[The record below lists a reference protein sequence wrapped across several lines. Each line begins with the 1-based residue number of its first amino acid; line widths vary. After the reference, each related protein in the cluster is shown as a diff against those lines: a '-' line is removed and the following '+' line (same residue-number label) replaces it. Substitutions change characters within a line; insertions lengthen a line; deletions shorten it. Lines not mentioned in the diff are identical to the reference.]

1 MATSTTIPQNIQQAR
16 QARMQRQSRII
27 AKVMQYVL
35 ITTLSIVFIFPFLW
49 LVLTSFKSIN
59 EIALIPPKMF
69 PSVWQWSNYVRAVH
83 YIPFFHYMG
92 NTVFIFAGK
101 AVGAVISCSLAA
113 YGFSVLKWPGRDTVF
128 VLVLATMM
136 LPFPVTMIP
145 LYIVFTKLGW
155 VGSFAPLIVPSW
167 FGYAFSIFLFRQF
180 FLTIPIELAEAARID
195 GASEPRIYAQVIL
208 RLALPAIASVI
219 LFEFMWT
226 WNDFLAPLLY
236 LSKMENWTLALGLLQ
251 FRESSGQTSWEQLMA
266 ASTLT
271 VIPAVL
277 LYFIGQKTFI
287 QGIATTG
294 FK

>member
-1 MATSTTIPQNIQQAR
+1 MATTSQRPFPGKRTHLAAYYRRLRMLSTGF
-16 QARMQRQSRII
+16 
-27 AKVMQYVL
+27 QYVL
-35 ITTLSIVFIFPFLW
+35 ISLLSLIFIFPFLW
-49 LVLTSFKSIN
+49 LVLTSFKSLN
-59 EIALIPPKMF
+59 EIAQIPPRLF
-69 PSVWQWSNYVRAVH
+69 PETWQFSNYVKAVNF
-83 YIPFFHYMG
+83 IPFFQYMG
-92 NTVFIFAGK
+92 NTVLIFVGK
-101 AVGAVISCSLAA
+101 AVGAVISCSLVA
-113 YGFSVLKWPGRDTVF
+113 YGFSVLKWPGRDAIF

-155 VGSFAPLIVPSW
+155 VGSFAPLIIPSW

-195 GASEPRIYAQVIL
+195 GCSEPQIYYKVIMP
-208 RLALPAIASVI
+208 LAMPAVASIV

-236 LSKMENWTLALGLLQ
+236 LSKMKNWTLALGLLQ

-271 VIPAVL
+271 VIPAIV

>member
-1 MATSTTIPQNIQQAR
+1 MATTTLASKDQIQQAQIYR
-16 QARMQRQSRII
+16 RARII
-27 AKVMQYVL
+27 EKVLQYVM
-35 ITTLSIVFIFPFLW
+35 ITIISLVFIFPFIW
-49 LVLTSFKSIN
+49 LVLTSFKSLS
-59 EIALIPPKMF
+59 EIALIPPPLF
-69 PSVWQWSNYVRAVH
+69 PAVWQWSNYTKAVS

-113 YGFSVLKWPGRDTVF
+113 YGFSVLKWPGRDTIF
-128 VLVLATMM
+128 ILVLATMM

-155 VGSFAPLIVPSW
+155 VGSFAPLIIPSW

-180 FLTIPIELAEAARID
+180 FLTVPHELAEAARID
-195 GASEPRIYAQVIL
+195 GCSEPRIYAQIIL
-208 RLALPAIASVI
+208 PLATPAIASVV

-271 VIPAVL
+271 VIPAVI

>member
-1 MATSTTIPQNIQQAR
+1 MTATTTINVNQQVREAKKYR
-16 QARMQRQSRII
+16 RSRMLQRVAQYTLII
-27 AKVMQYVL
+27 A
-35 ITTLSIVFIFPFLW
+35 LSVIFIFPFTW
-49 LVLTSFKSIN
+49 LVLTSFKSTT
-59 EIALIPPKMF
+59 EIAQIPPKMF
-69 PSVWQWSNYVRAVH
+69 PAVWQWSNYTKAVT
-83 YIPFFHYMG
+83 YIPFFHYML
-92 NTVFIFAGK
+92 NTLIIFAGK
-101 AVGAVISCSLAA
+101 ALGAVLSCSCVA

-128 VLVLATMM
+128 ILVLATMM

-155 VGSFAPLIVPSW
+155 VGTFAPLIVPSW

-180 FLTIPIELAEAARID
+180 FMTIPHELAEASRID
-195 GASEPRIYAQVIL
+195 GCSEPRIYAQIIL
-208 RLALPAIASVI
+208 PLATPAIAAVV

-251 FRESSGQTSWEQLMA
+251 FRESSGETSWEQLMA
-266 ASTLT
+266 ASTLM
-271 VIPAVL
+271 VLPAVI
-277 LYFIGQKTFI
+277 LYFVGQKYFI